1 MRVVI
6 TKSVQAARPAAA
18 QSSAMMP
25 RPSGKF
31 SSCRQGGGFVMSN
44 KRKSRKPISMTSHVR
59 CWEGTTRSTSGIAAN
74 SSRMMDDE
82 SFCPPSCR
90 EAIVQIG
97 IPIQH
102 TASQNAHSMKRGNW
116 AKENAVIIGSAATDP
131 QVPGA
136 GRSLPIQKQ
145 VASTTAGCQSVCY
158 SQGGSC

>member
-1 MRVVI
+1 MRVGDHEKC
-6 TKSVQAARPAAA
+6 TGRKASSSK
-18 QSSAMMP
+18 SSAMMP

-44 KRKSRKPISMTSHVR
+44 KRKSRKAISMTSHVR

-74 SSRMMDDE
+74 SSRMMDDG

-97 IPIQH
+97 TPIQH

-145 VASTTAGCQSVCY
+145 VASTTAG
-158 SQGGSC
+158 

>member
-1 MRVVI
+1 MRVMI

-44 KRKSRKPISMTSHVR
+44 KRKSRKAISMTSHVR

-74 SSRMMDDE
+74 SSRMMDDG

-145 VASTTAGCQSVCY
+145 VASTTAG
-158 SQGGSC
+158 